1 MWAVILR
8 LFLPLSER
16 PCSKL
21 SGGRPRSLEATWSP
35 LVRSLSSSSALD
47 AVMRNLL
54 LVRPGNC
61 PPPRKDTNLHV
72 KVKFRHRLATKER
85 SPTIPVLR
93 EGGCRVRRP
102 RNRRWDLSHL
112 KLRWELRAG
121 RVQPVPD
128 QRREAAAVPYR
139 IEGAFPADVGS
150 GEEGSR
156 PGLAVVHQL
165 VS

>member
-1 MWAVILR
+1 M
-8 LFLPLSER
+8 
-16 PCSKL
+16 
-21 SGGRPRSLEATWSP
+21 
-35 LVRSLSSSSALD
+35 RSLSSSSALD
-47 AVMRNLL
+47 AVIRNLL

-93 EGGCRVRRP
+93 EGGCHVRRP

-139 IEGAFPADVGS
+139 IEGAFPQTL
-150 GEEGSR
+150 E
-156 PGLAVVHQL
+156 AVKKVVDPASLSYISWSHL
-165 VS
+165 ESDECGALNEFLGVAPK